1 MKHSDARSYW
11 NLRARE
17 HSDENVAVETSSRS
31 QRERFLAFLE
41 MNPVEDHSI
50 LDVGSGIGSFVEFI
64 RQSPR
69 PVTYVGIDVSEEMVA
84 RSAAK
89 YPGETFEVA
98 ELLTYQ
104 PPAPFDYVACFGTFN
119 IDTDDAEERLP
130 EILSRIFE
138 LSSVAGHIS
147 LLTEYYPEALAPHIR
162 SWSPHRVLELA
173 MKVTPHVVL
182 RHDYLPQDFSVTL
195 YHEPL
200 IDRRKREL

>member
-1 MKHSDARSYW
+1 VKHSEARAYW
-11 NLRARE
+11 NARALA
-17 HSDENVAVETSSRS
+17 HADENVAVETSNRS

-41 MNPVEDHSI
+41 MNPVEDCSI
-50 LDVGSGIGSFVEFI
+50 LDVGSGTGSFVEFV
-64 RQSPR
+64 RQSTR

-89 YPGETFEVA
+89 YPGESFEVA
-98 ELLTYQ
+98 ELLTYE

-119 IDTDDAEERLP
+119 IDTEDAEARLP

-138 LSSVAGHIS
+138 LSSIAGHIS
-147 LLTEYYPEALAPHIR
+147 LLTDYYPGDLAPHIR
-162 SWSPHRVLELA
+162 SWSPHRVYELA
-173 MKVTPHVVL
+173 MEVTPYVVL

-200 IDRRKREL
+200 IDRRKRET